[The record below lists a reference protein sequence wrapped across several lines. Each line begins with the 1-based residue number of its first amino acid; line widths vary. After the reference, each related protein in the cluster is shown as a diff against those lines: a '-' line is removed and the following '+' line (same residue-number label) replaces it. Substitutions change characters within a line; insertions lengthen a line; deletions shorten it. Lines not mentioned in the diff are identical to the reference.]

1 MNNSIEEK
9 RNELNLSLRELL
21 AIIDMIDGN
30 TAEYKNYIENTLNE
44 YDFLTQQIELV
55 NNAKTRMLNI
65 FKN

>member
-30 TAEYKNYIENTLNE
+30 TAEYKNYIENTLSE

>member
-9 RNELNLSLRELL
+9 RNELNLSIRELL

-30 TAEYKNYIENTLNE
+30 TAEHKNYIENTLSE

>member
-9 RNELNLSLRELL
+9 RNELNLSIRELL

-30 TAEYKNYIENTLNE
+30 TAEYKNYIENTLSE
-44 YDFLTQQIELV
+44 YDFLIQQIELV
-55 NNAKTRMLNI
+55 NNAKNRMLNI